1 MDKIAY
7 FKRGQELGLP
17 ARCPLVGY
25 CNRWVWSVYFNSY
38 DREEFNEKETVSEF
52 LKRQN
57 ELPSD
62 FDSKKVKLF
71 GEPVISQRS
80 HESLY
85 GQNFCP
91 EIALFSEHRPL
102 ILPKEALSSYSWSKQ
117 EGVSFVEHTHFSE
130 CLEFVQAKYFQQSDT
145 TQFKKASL
153 EISSNP
159 LEVAK
164 QELIEFRD
172 LVERQTWKDILID
185 GKPQENIARALLQT
199 FLANRSYREVP
210 VRGGRVDIL
219 SFQKEGRIL
228 YEAKI
233 WRGEKYHAQGL
244 REISEYLKGE
254 GEDDDLFAVF
264 YVVFDSTK
272 TYCSKSHLGES
283 FTVERIGI
291 HDVYTI
297 TICLA
302 PPQPST
308 IKPSS

>member
-7 FKRGQELGLP
+7 FKRSQELGLP

-38 DREEFNEKETVSEF
+38 DREELNPKETVIEF

-62 FDSKKVKLF
+62 FDSKNVKLC
-71 GEPVISQRS
+71 GELIISQRS
-80 HESLY
+80 NESLY

-91 EIALFSEHRPL
+91 EIALFSEHRHPN
-102 ILPKEALSSYSWSKQ
+102 LPKEALSSYSWSKYD
-117 EGVSFVEHTHFSE
+117 GVSFVEHTHFSE
-130 CLEFVQAKYFQQSDT
+130 CLEFIQPKYFQQAET
-145 TQFKKASL
+145 TQLQKQIS
-153 EISSNP
+153 EISSDS
-159 LEVAK
+159 LETAK
-164 QELIEFRD
+164 QELIQFRD
-172 LVERQTWKDILID
+172 FVERQAYKDIFIKD
-185 GKPQENIARALLQT
+185 KPQENIARALLQT

-219 SFQKEGRIL
+219 SFHKEGRIL

-233 WRGEKYHAQGL
+233 WRGEEYHAQGI

-254 GEDDDLFAVF
+254 DDDNLFAVF

-272 TYCSKSHLGES
+272 TYCSKSYLGES

-291 HDVYTI
+291 HDVHTI

-308 IKPSS
+308 VKPSS